1 LHEKRNVTPDILEVL
16 RKGYPRI
23 STRSFWI
30 SDKER
35 RHDLCLGI
43 SWLSNEH
50 HSLESK
56 YEDCEVVVV
65 DVKERRAL
73 QRIPGAFI
81 GPAAGETQVAIW
93 RDGQVR
99 FIPLGA
105 GP

>member
-1 LHEKRNVTPDILEVL
+1 MAN
-16 RKGYPRI
+16 G
-23 STRSFWI
+23 
-30 SDKER
+30 
-35 RHDLCLGI
+35 
-43 SWLSNEH
+43 
-50 HSLESK
+50 
-56 YEDCEVVVV
+56 DCEVVVV
-65 DVKERRAL
+65 DVKERRVL